1 MEYYTVIRQNERMP
15 SAATLMGL
23 EIIPLSEVNHKE
35 KDKYHMISLMW
46 TLNCVSR
53 SVLSDS
59 LIPWTVACQAPL
71 SMDFSRQEYW
81 SGLPFPSLG
90 DLPNPGSEPRSPA
103 LQVILYC
110 LRHQGSPESKI

>member
-23 EIIPLSEVNHKE
+23 EIILLSEVNHKE

-46 TLNCVSR
+46 TLKCVSR

-59 LIPWTVACQAPL
+59 LDPMDCSLPGSSVHGLLQARILEYTVL
-71 SMDFSRQEYW
+71 
-81 SGLPFPSLG
+81 PSL
-90 DLPNPGSEPRSPA
+90 
-103 LQVILYC
+103 V
-110 LRHQGSPESKI
+110 

>member
-46 TLNCVSR
+46 TLKCVSR

-59 LIPWTVACQAPL
+59 LDPMDCSLPGSSVHGLLQARILEWVAI
-71 SMDFSRQEYW
+71 
-81 SGLPFPSLG
+81 PFPRGSSQPRERTPVSCTAGDSL
-90 DLPNPGSEPRSPA
+90 LSEAPGKPR
-103 LQVILYC
+103 I
-110 LRHQGSPESKI
+110 